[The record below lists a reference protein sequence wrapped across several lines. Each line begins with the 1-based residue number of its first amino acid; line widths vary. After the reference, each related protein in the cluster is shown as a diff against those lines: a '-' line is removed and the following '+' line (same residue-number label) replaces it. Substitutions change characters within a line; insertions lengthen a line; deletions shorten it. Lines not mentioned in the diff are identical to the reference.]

1 MIEENECLIK
11 FPTAPTIMNPPT
23 AMFTNLPTEAIN
35 TGTAIGGHLRS
46 LPQQLRRVFSKSVHV
61 ALQVV
66 IEGAAMLITFA
77 VPNELDCA

>member
-23 AMFTNLPTEAIN
+23 AMFTNLPAQAIN
-35 TGTAIGGHLRS
+35 AGTGNRRRPPS
-46 LPQQLRRVFSKSVHV
+46 LPQQLGRVFSESVHV

-66 IEGAAMLITFA
+66 IEQVTMLMTCGLA
-77 VPNELDCA
+77 NEPEYA